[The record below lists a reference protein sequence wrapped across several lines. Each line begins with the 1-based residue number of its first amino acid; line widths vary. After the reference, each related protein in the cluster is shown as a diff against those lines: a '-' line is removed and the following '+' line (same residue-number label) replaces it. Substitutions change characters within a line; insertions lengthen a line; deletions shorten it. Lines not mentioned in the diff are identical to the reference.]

1 MIPRAGLTFATAMR
15 AFLRADPDIIMVGE
29 MRDAETTHIAIEASL
44 TGHLV
49 LSTLHTNSAPES
61 VVRLLDMG
69 LDPFSFS
76 DALIGVLSQRLA
88 RRLCKHCKQ
97 PIADASVEIDTMA
110 QEYCEGTALQPQAVL
125 ADWQRRFGG
134 ADGGPVVLYQAIGC
148 EKCKHTGHKGRV
160 GIYELMTAT
169 ASIKKLIQA
178 RAPVE
183 QLFKAAVVDG
193 MLTLKQY
200 GLIKVLEGLTDTVS
214 VRSACA

>member
-1 MIPRAGLTFATAMR
+1 
-15 AFLRADPDIIMVGE
+15 

-88 RRLCKHCKQ
+88 RRLCPHCKTPAGDSSGEVRQ
-97 PIADASVEIDTMA
+97 MA
-110 QEYCEGTALQPQAVL
+110 QAYCDGTPLDAETVL
-125 ADWQRRFGG
+125 AEWNTLYGSPAG
-134 ADGGPVVLYQAIGC
+134 HAPVLYRARGC
-148 EKCKHTGHKGRV
+148 ARCNQTGHKGRV

-169 ASIKKLIQA
+169 PAIKKLIQS
-178 RAPVE
+178 RAPVAL
-183 QLFKAAVVDG
+183 LFQCAVADG

-200 GLIKVLEGLTDTVS
+200 GLIKVLEGVTDQHS
-214 VRSACA
+214 VHSACS